1 MAPRLPYVTSSLSQ
15 PANHASSHGRR
26 ARAVRSL
33 FIGKERAPSESVLGV
48 RAVPLFTENPRRGVL
63 GNPYSSTRIPIRYR
77 DVWWRYVCSASFR
90 EAFFSE
96 TQLTLPA
103 KRRSFGSCQCPPRVG
118 KHYQNYDEDCHY
130 LRYCDNS
137 FQCSP
142 WRKEYPRRSQKEVER
157 TNYYGAPVAPWFE
170 HP

>member
-1 MAPRLPYVTSSLSQ
+1 MKPTILSTLSSFPAVPRPLSSRGCRLPRARFSVNIYEMTCSLSWF
-15 PANHASSHGRR
+15 GGG
-26 ARAVRSL
+26 L
-33 FIGKERAPSESVLGV
+33 
-48 RAVPLFTENPRRGVL
+48 PLFTENPRRVLL
-63 GNPYSSTRIPIRYR
+63 GNLHSYARVPIRYR
-77 DVWWRYVCSASFR
+77 GVWWRHVCSPGFL
-90 EAFFSE
+90 EEFFSE

-118 KHYQNYDEDCHY
+118 KHYQNYDEDSHY

-142 WRKEYPRRSQKEVER
+142 WRQDYPRRSQKEVER
-157 TNYYGAPVAPWFE
+157 TNNNGGPVAPCFE